1 MMASTP
7 DLASQAT
14 PERSARIPAS
24 RSRWAATSFPAA
36 WTRRAIGPIRARG
49 TCGRGRKARPQG
61 RGPACQPGLGEISNM
76 DDTRAMDPDDRR
88 PADEPA
94 ADEPTADEPAADEP
108 AAWDR
113 HEMETDDAGELQER
127 DVEPLNPKW
136 NKGQM

>member
-1 MMASTP
+1 
-7 DLASQAT
+7 
-14 PERSARIPAS
+14 
-24 RSRWAATSFPAA
+24 
-36 WTRRAIGPIRARG
+36 
-49 TCGRGRKARPQG
+49 
-61 RGPACQPGLGEISNM
+61 M

-127 DVEPLNPKW
+127 DVEPLWQPTRS
-136 NKGQM
+136 

>member
-1 MMASTP
+1 M
-7 DLASQAT
+7 
-14 PERSARIPAS
+14 
-24 RSRWAATSFPAA
+24 
-36 WTRRAIGPIRARG
+36 
-49 TCGRGRKARPQG
+49 GREALPQG

-94 ADEPTADEPAADEP
+94 ADEPTADEPAGDEP

-136 NKGQM
+136 NKGQMAEEREDGTRSPLATDTALTQPPGGLSGARPTPGGGERWAERDREGDRG

>member
-1 MMASTP
+1 M
-7 DLASQAT
+7 
-14 PERSARIPAS
+14 
-24 RSRWAATSFPAA
+24 
-36 WTRRAIGPIRARG
+36 
-49 TCGRGRKARPQG
+49 GREALPQG

-88 PADEPA
+88 P
-94 ADEPTADEPAADEP
+94 ADEPAADEP

-136 NKGQM
+136 NKGQMAEEREDGTRSPLATDTELTQPSGGLSGHGSNPGGGERWAERDREGDRG

>member
-1 MMASTP
+1 
-7 DLASQAT
+7 
-14 PERSARIPAS
+14 
-24 RSRWAATSFPAA
+24 
-36 WTRRAIGPIRARG
+36 
-49 TCGRGRKARPQG
+49 
-61 RGPACQPGLGEISNM
+61 M

-88 PADEPA
+88 LADEPA

-136 NKGQM
+136 NKGQMAEEREDGTRSPLATDTELTQPSGGLSGHGSNPGGGERWAERDREGDRG